1 MMYSPTNLFR
11 MIHKVPRKMS
21 MVMPISKAVL
31 FYVDHNG
38 YFPRYIPKL
47 VAGAYSEPSL
57 TTKTELFAKII
68 NG

>member
-1 MMYSPTNLFR
+1 
-11 MIHKVPRKMS
+11 MS

-38 YFPRYIPKL
+38 HFPRYIPKL